1 MPKKFAC
8 DTARKPRTRRRVIQA
23 ASSALMVA
31 CTQGFGRTQA
41 DVARQLEEVRTLIG
55 GRLGVH
61 AIDTNTRRRL
71 GFDDN
76 SRYALASTFKL
87 NLAAHVLA
95 LVDARSVSLDRLIPL
110 QQEDFVHYSP
120 VTEKYAEKGRISVE
134 QLCEAAV
141 SHSDNTAA
149 NLMLTLVGGP
159 QTHTAFLRST
169 GDEVT
174 RLDRIEPALNSNLD
188 GDKQDTSTPKAMVD
202 TMERLLLT
210 DTLSATSRQRL
221 QNWMINSK
229 TGLRRIRA
237 GVPDSWQVGDKTGT
251 GMRGAANNLAIIWP
265 PQRPPLLL
273 AIYMSGS
280 TLPIGSLN
288 KAHAAIA
295 RILIEAYLGKDVYA

>member
-8 DTARKPRTRRRVIQA
+8 DTAQKPRTRRRVIQA

-76 SRYALASTFKL
+76 SRFALASTFKL

-110 QQEDFVHYSP
+110 QQVDFVPYSP
-120 VTEKYAEKGRISVE
+120 VTEKFADKGRISVE

-141 SHSDNTAA
+141 SYSDNTAA
-149 NLMLTLVGGP
+149 NLMLRLIGGP

-188 GDKQDTSTPKAMVD
+188 GDEQDTSTPRAMVD
-202 TMERLLLT
+202 TLERLLLT

-221 QNWMINSK
+221 QGWMINSK

-237 GVPDSWQVGDKTGT
+237 GVPESWRVGDKTGT

-273 AIYMSGS
+273 AIYLSGS
-280 TLPIGSLN
+280 SLPIGSLN